1 MAKGRGGAGRG
12 EPNFDV
18 PEGRVGDPA
27 DLDLRLSRADRA
39 GGGVARGESGS
50 KGGRGAKGR
59 ASAAPPARALAMAS
73 SRPAALLAPALRAHG
88 IVLPDSE
95 AEWTPALRLA
105 RIRVGS
111 EERRFSD
118 HP

>member
-1 MAKGRGGAGRG
+1 MR
-12 EPNFDV
+12 V
-18 PEGRVGDPA
+18 P
-27 DLDLRLSRADRA
+27 
-39 GGGVARGESGS
+39 
-50 KGGRGAKGR
+50 GGRSLAGSSLCLDDAVR
-59 ASAAPPARALAMAS
+59 NLVAWDIAPPARALAMAS